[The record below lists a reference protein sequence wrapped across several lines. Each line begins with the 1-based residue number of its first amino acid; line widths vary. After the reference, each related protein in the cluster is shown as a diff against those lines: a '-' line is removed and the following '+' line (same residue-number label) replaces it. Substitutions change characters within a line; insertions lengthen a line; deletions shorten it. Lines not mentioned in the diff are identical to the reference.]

1 MNEVDAVHALTREN
15 LVAAL
20 PPALQKDPSA
30 VALAESMADQLA
42 QRPAEIDRLRL
53 YPRID
58 HMGEELLD
66 ILADDYK
73 VDWWDADY
81 TLPEKRRTL
90 KDSWK
95 VHKLLGTKTAVELG
109 LRAIYPH
116 TKVLRWWEYGGE
128 PYHYRLDIDITNDSI
143 NSEKQRRV
151 LQLLEF
157 YRSLRD
163 QNDGVTYFVEARP
176 AIARAV
182 LSAAGLEETAHV
194 PLVLPVPVIKPLVK
208 ARTGIMTNLW
218 ESTVTRLDL
227 PAPVAQSRA
236 IARAGV
242 ATWLCELFSSAI
254 DIPAPTARSPVTVRA
269 AVLASLEEDFIA
281 GIVLPDIEP
290 PAGKVNARGGAA
302 AGWLECYTTQ
312 AIPYM
317 DKRLTA
323 AVNAETAG
331 AVAAVHETAETYID
345 LRR

>member
-1 MNEVDAVHALTREN
+1 MNDHGLTREN
-15 LVAAL
+15 LVASL

-30 VALAESMADQLA
+30 VALAESMADVLSR
-42 QRPAEIDRLRL
+42 RPEEIDRTRL
-53 YPRID
+53 YPAID
-58 HMGEELLD
+58 RLEEPVLD
-66 ILADDYK
+66 TLADDYK
-73 VDWWDADY
+73 VDWWNADY
-81 TLPEKRRTL
+81 ALSEKRRTL

-143 NSEKQRRV
+143 DSAKQRRV

-157 YRSLRD
+157 YRSFRD
-163 QNDGVTYFVEARP
+163 HNDGVTYFVEAQP

-182 LSAAGLEETAHV
+182 LSAAGLEETAQV
-194 PLVLPVPVIKPLVK
+194 PIILPVPVIKPIVN
-208 ARTGIMTNLW
+208 ARAGVVTNLW
-218 ESTVTRLDL
+218 ESAVTRLDL
-227 PAPVAQSRA
+227 PVPAVQSKA
-236 IARAGV
+236 ITRAGV
-242 ATWLCELFSSAI
+242 VTGLWELFSSAI
-254 DIPAPTARSPVTVRA
+254 DIPAPTARSPVTARA
-269 AVLASLEEDFIA
+269 AALAGLEEDFMT
-281 GIVLPDIEP
+281 GVVLHTPAP
-290 PAGKVNARGGAA
+290 PAGNVNARAGAA

-317 DKRLTA
+317 GKGLTA

-331 AVAAVHETAETYID
+331 AIAAVHETAETYID